1 MTVSE
6 YNITNTIEN
15 NRKDV
20 KAYLDNKFSLLRVYA
35 KRKGNEQE
43 VNVQRSCD
51 YITDIKSEA
60 ITLYAVSVF
69 KKWRA
74 RRISQFKVENPNI
87 KNYKSLH
94 IDTALLLIQ
103 AMIYASRADG
113 KLSYGESECFFKF
126 YKKILKSDIRGYV
139 DTFLT
144 QNLNLDLLYSKIA
157 FQEERLDIYILSS
170 MMLDKSKITTDSY
183 LENLAATLRIEPS
196 LRKILDI
203 KANEFLET
211 L

>member
-6 YNITNTIEN
+6 YSITNASEN
-15 NRKDV
+15 RQEV

-35 KRKGNEQE
+35 KRKNDDKD
-43 VNVQRSCD
+43 VTIQRSCE

-74 RRISQFKVENPNI
+74 RRISQFKAENPNV
-87 KNYKSLH
+87 KSYKSLH

-126 YKKILKSDIRGYV
+126 YKKILTSDIRGYV

-157 FQEERLDIYILSS
+157 FKEERIDIYILSS
-170 MMLDKSKITTDSY
+170 MMLDKNKITTDTY

-196 LRKILDI
+196 LRKTLDF
-203 KANEFLET
+203 KASEFLDT